1 MVELK
6 LEQLIINNIEFDVE
20 NFEEKTITHST
31 TGEQLKK
38 IGFAFS
44 IIGKKSITYM
54 TYFSRA
60 PILNLLLLIQMK
72 NLK

>member
-1 MVELK
+1 MK
-6 LEQLIINNIEFDVE
+6 QLIINNVEFNIE

-44 IIGKKSITYM
+44 VIGKKIITYM

-60 PILNLLLLIQMK
+60 PILNLLLLIQMR